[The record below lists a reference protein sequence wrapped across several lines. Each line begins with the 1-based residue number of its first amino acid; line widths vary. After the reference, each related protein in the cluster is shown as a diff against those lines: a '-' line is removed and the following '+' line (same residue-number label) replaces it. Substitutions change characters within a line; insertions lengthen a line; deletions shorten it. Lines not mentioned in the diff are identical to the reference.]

1 MFVFYFANVTKYI
14 IKLKRW
20 MFKLRKL
27 HFRQQQKKNK
37 LFAVTGFLVVLNL
50 VNKVG
55 NLTKHLNTS
64 FNVYN

>member
-1 MFVFYFANVTKYI
+1 
-14 IKLKRW
+14 

-27 HFRQQQKKNK
+27 HFRQQQKKNE

-55 NLTKHLNTS
+55 NLTKNLNTS
-64 FNVYN
+64 FNVYNWKWHHKASPFHVGK